1 MIKIATAIIVA
12 ALFSTCRSV
21 GRSPLVLDNDIWVAV
36 EGVGGDSA
44 AAWSGT
50 AGAKPSLEFLSDGQ
64 LVGYTSCN
72 SFFGSYTTQ
81 RGGSATPRLDISIEG
96 ITMALCPD
104 DEMERDYI
112 ERLGRVCSYSV
123 SDARLLLKDSTG
135 QTILVFTPS
144 CAAYKNNQ

>member
-44 AAWSGT
+44 GGWSGT

-64 LVGYTSCN
+64 LAGYTSCN
-72 SFFGSYTTQ
+72 SFFGSYTTR
-81 RGGSATPRLDISIEG
+81 RGGSAAQLDISIEG

-112 ERLGRVCSYSV
+112 ERLGRVRSYSV
-123 SDARLLLKDSTG
+123 CDARLLLKDSTG

-144 CAAYKNNQ
+144 SAAYGNNQ